1 MIRHILSTV
10 FFSIGI
16 GFICQLGQEW
26 VGSNYLNEFLR
37 NNLINLLIALLAIN
51 TATLGIVLTKIRDL
65 VDDHGNGAVFKAT
78 RSHMLLSIKEQVVLI
93 ISAIIFIT
101 FSESYKLMNVIDNFD
116 LLIKSLIVGVFVYS
130 MKLLYD
136 VATSVLI
143 IIDFDND

>member
-1 MIRHILSTV
+1 MRHIFSTI

-16 GFICQLGQEW
+16 GFLCQLSQEW
-26 VGSNYLNEFLR
+26 VGSCYLNEFLK
-37 NNLINLLIALLAIN
+37 NNLINLLVALLAIN

-65 VDDHGNGAVFKAT
+65 VDKHGNGAAFKTT
-78 RSHMLLSIKEQVVLI
+78 RAHMLLSIKEQVVLI

-101 FSESYKLMNVIDNFD
+101 LSESYKLMNIVENFD
-116 LLIKSLIVGVFVYS
+116 LLIKSLIVGIFVYA

-143 IIDFDND
+143 IIDFEND